1 MADTPEDRAAAVAR
15 ARPVSAYALVR
26 ATVAQDEDAA
36 VLLVAEARRAG
47 ELDYMMFSMAQVA
60 ARVLLASEGYDVVK
74 VLRTLDQWMQTAA
87 TGAPAPPPGTCGGPQ
102 HD

>member
-1 MADTPEDRAAAVAR
+1 MC
-15 ARPVSAYALVR
+15 
-26 ATVAQDEDAA
+26 
-36 VLLVAEARRAG
+36 VLIQTMARRAG

-87 TGAPAPPPGTCGGPQ
+87 TGAPAAPPGRSVA
-102 HD
+102 

>member
-1 MADTPEDRAAAVAR
+1 MAEVPEDRMAAALAAR
-15 ARPVSAYALVR
+15 VSAYALTR

-36 VLLVAEARRAG
+36 VFLVSEARRAG
-47 ELDYMMFSMAQVA
+47 SLNLLVFNMAQVA

-87 TGAPAPPPGTCGGPQ
+87 TGAPAPPPGDGGRSAA
-102 HD
+102 